1 MSDTPATDTAT
12 LHYIFDPLCG
22 WCYAAAPLLQ
32 AARTLPG
39 LAIALH
45 GGGMLAGSNRRPVT
59 PQWRA
64 HVLPH
69 DQRIAALS
77 GQPFGDAYFDGLL
90 RDTGAVL
97 DSAPPTTAILA
108 AEALAGRGPEMLAR
122 QQRAHYVEGRRIADA
137 AVLQALAADIGL
149 DPQAFAAQSAALAG
163 APTQAHVA
171 DSRQWLAR
179 VGGHGFPTLA
189 LARGPQLKL
198 LDAGAWLGRPEA
210 WRAELARQLA

>member
-1 MSDTPATDTAT
+1 MNAGSAAT

-45 GGGMLAGSNRRPVT
+45 GGGMLDGSNRRPIT
-59 PQWRA
+59 PQWRE

-90 RDTGAVL
+90 RDTGAML

-108 AEALAGRGPEMLAR
+108 AEALAGRGLQMLAR
-122 QQRAHYVEGRRIADA
+122 EQRAHYVEGRRIADA

-149 DPQAFAAQSAALAG
+149 EPEAFAAQSAALAG

-179 VGGHGFPTLA
+179 VGGRGFPTLA
-189 LARGPQLKL
+189 LARGAQLTL

-210 WRAELARQLA
+210 WRAELAQQIA